1 MPDLNQL
8 LLIVHFLALGLGL
21 SATVV
26 HLVLRGLIAGADPAE
41 ARGLAR
47 LRPVMAQVGGSGLLL
62 LWATGLML
70 VFMKWGGFGSLPWQF
85 HAKLA
90 MVVGLTGAVG
100 ASHALQAKARRGDA
114 AAAARLPIVGHFSL
128 AFSVLAVVF
137 AVLSFD

>member
-41 ARGLAR
+41 ARGLAK

-70 VFMKWGGFGSLPWQF
+70 VFMKWGGFG
-85 HAKLA
+85 
-90 MVVGLTGAVG
+90 
-100 ASHALQAKARRGDA
+100 RRGEANPPVDPV
-114 AAAARLPIVGHFSL
+114 AARASSAWIAEKASQPNP
-128 AFSVLAVVF
+128 AAVCCNMPRRVSG
-137 AVLSFD
+137 VKRSWQSFMGGAGLRPGQR